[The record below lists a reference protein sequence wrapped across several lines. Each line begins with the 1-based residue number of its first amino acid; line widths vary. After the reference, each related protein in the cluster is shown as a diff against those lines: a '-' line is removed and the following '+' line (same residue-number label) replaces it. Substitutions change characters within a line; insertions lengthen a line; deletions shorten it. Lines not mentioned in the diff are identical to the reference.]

1 MLKFL
6 ILNLGDFKLFS
17 FVNVDLIIYI
27 VYLKNNNKK
36 NFIYWDC

>member
-36 NFIYWDC
+36 NFIY